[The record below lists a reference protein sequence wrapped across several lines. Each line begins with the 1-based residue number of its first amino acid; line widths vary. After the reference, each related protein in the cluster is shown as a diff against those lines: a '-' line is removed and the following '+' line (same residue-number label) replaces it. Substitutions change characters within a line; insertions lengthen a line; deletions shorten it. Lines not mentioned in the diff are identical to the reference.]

1 MQKDLQD
8 LLARSQKLASTEP
21 GARVEVARIQ
31 AQLKARDQIMLE
43 MREQAERASIKLAYL
58 LGLDPALMLVPA
70 DAQLVPLNLVD
81 VTPPV
86 ADLVSRA
93 LASGPGIQEMEGL
106 LGLIHDSLERSRG
119 LGRLLPVFE
128 VGMSEGIFGTGPGS
142 RSDWDN
148 SWNFVAAARWNL
160 TECFTRCERER
171 VIQAKTQQAH
181 LAYQDLL
188 AKLTAGVYEA
198 REAILS
204 GREQIRLMQE
214 AISEARRAHKLSN
227 DRLRNNIRDSSASE
241 VLLSLQA
248 LALAQSS
255 YVNVLRAYDKAQL
268 RLMVLLGPPTELSA
282 ADGNCPLPS
291 RKGQ

>member
-1 MQKDLQD
+1 
-8 LLARSQKLASTEP
+8 
-21 GARVEVARIQ
+21 
-31 AQLKARDQIMLE
+31 
-43 MREQAERASIKLAYL
+43 
-58 LGLDPALMLVPA
+58 
-70 DAQLVPLNLVD
+70 
-81 VTPPV
+81 
-86 ADLVSRA
+86 
-93 LASGPGIQEMEGL
+93 
-106 LGLIHDSLERSRG
+106 
-119 LGRLLPVFE
+119 
-128 VGMSEGIFGTGPGS
+128 
-142 RSDWDN
+142 
-148 SWNFVAAARWNL
+148 VAAARWNL